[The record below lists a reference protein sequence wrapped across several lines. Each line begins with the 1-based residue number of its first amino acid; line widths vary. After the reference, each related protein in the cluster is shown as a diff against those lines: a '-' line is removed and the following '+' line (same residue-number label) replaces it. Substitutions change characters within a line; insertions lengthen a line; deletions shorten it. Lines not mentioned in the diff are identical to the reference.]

1 MATEK
6 NAYYA
11 NVYTA
16 VEGVPLLNGHEKYE
30 VDADSNA
37 AAVHSTA
44 AATNAFVYPALRRA
58 SAAGPP
64 GPPKDHVLIRTA
76 GNALQAVPRSY
87 YEQTIAKT
95 NVLGVHVP
103 PNSRGGDVLV
113 VQNPNNPRRMLQI
126 KVPNDHAPGQMFF
139 VEMPIRDAP
148 AAGVAAEEP
157 SHELELSSA
166 PVTTGPDVS
175 PDFVLVQVPEGQTP
189 GSRLQVTL
197 ADGRI
202 LVAVVPSDP
211 TIREFYMKVPDTT
224 NNADMIP
231 ATYLV

>member
-6 NAYYA
+6 NAYYT

-16 VEGVPLLNGHEKYE
+16 VEDVPLLNGQQKYE
-30 VDADSNA
+30 VDADGNGA
-37 AAVHSTA
+37 AA

-58 SAAGPP
+58 GAAAGPP
-64 GPPKDHVLIRTA
+64 GPPKAHVLIRTA

-87 YEQTIAKT
+87 YEQTIAKK

-126 KVPNDHAPGQMFF
+126 KVPKDHAPGQMFF
-139 VEMPIRDAP
+139 VEMPTRDAP
-148 AAGVAAEEP
+148 AAGVTAEEP
-157 SHELELSSA
+157 SHELELGSA
-166 PVTTGPDVS
+166 PVTTGPDVQP

-197 ADGRI
+197 ADGRT

-211 TIREFYMKVPDTT
+211 TIREFYMKVPDT

-231 ATYLV
+231 ATYSV